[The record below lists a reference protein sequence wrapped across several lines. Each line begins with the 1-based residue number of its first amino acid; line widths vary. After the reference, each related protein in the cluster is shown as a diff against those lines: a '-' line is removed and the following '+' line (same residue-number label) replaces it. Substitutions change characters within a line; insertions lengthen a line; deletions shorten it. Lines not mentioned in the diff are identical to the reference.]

1 MCNNTLS
8 LVWTMAQDEE
18 AKDKNQSPLAF
29 LTENMEEESD
39 AEDPTSLQH
48 ALHLIQNS
56 KRAGI
61 E

>member
-1 MCNNTLS
+1 MM
-8 LVWTMAQDEE
+8 VQDEE
-18 AKDKNQSPLAF
+18 AKDKSQPPLAF

-39 AEDPTSLQH
+39 AEDPTSQQH